1 MFNVPA
7 SFFFQIFNFKDKSK
21 LGLTVL
27 PYRCVSLPHVCV
39 AFLFGNEVNDMNAIV
54 KIENQTPFIEV
65 ELNGKVQLG
74 VNARDLHKMLESKQD
89 FSTWIKR
96 RITQCKFEENF
107 DYIKLHQKVELS
119 KTGQTS
125 IEYIIS
131 VDMTKHLGMMERNEK
146 GHEIR
151 KYYIEQEELARQLK
165 DGLQVRIGKLSAQ
178 VELIT
183 QCLSE
188 AGRFLSVEGKQTKPA
203 LLKELDDLIKEAQP
217 SLDFKEDEDD

>member
-1 MFNVPA
+1 
-7 SFFFQIFNFKDKSK
+7 SQ
-21 LGLTVL
+21 L
-27 PYRCVSLPHVCV
+27 PFV
-39 AFLFGNEVNDMNAIV
+39 
-54 KIENQTPFIEV
+54 EV
-65 ELNGKVQLG
+65 ELNGKVQFG
-74 VNARDLHKMLESKQD
+74 VNARDIHKMLEIKQD

-203 LLKELDDLIKEAQP
+203 LLKELDKLIKEAQP
-217 SLDFKEDEDD
+217 SLDFKEDEDE

>member
-1 MFNVPA
+1 
-7 SFFFQIFNFKDKSK
+7 
-21 LGLTVL
+21 
-27 PYRCVSLPHVCV
+27 
-39 AFLFGNEVNDMNAIV
+39 MNMMV
-54 KIENQTPFIEV
+54 TNENQTPFIEV

-74 VNARDLHKMLESKQD
+74 VNARDLHKMLEVKAE
-89 FSTWIKR
+89 FSHWIKR
-96 RITQCKFEENF
+96 RISQCKFEENF
-107 DYIKLHQKVELS
+107 DYMVFVKKDENLKGGRP
-119 KTGQTS
+119 TT
-125 IEYIIS
+125 EYFIS

-151 KYYIEQEELARQLK
+151 KYYIEQEDLARQLK

-203 LLKELDDLIKEAQP
+203 LLKELDELIKEAQP
-217 SLDFKEDEDD
+217 SLDFKDDEDE

>member
-1 MFNVPA
+1 
-7 SFFFQIFNFKDKSK
+7 
-21 LGLTVL
+21 
-27 PYRCVSLPHVCV
+27 
-39 AFLFGNEVNDMNAIV
+39 MNAIV
-54 KIENQTPFIEV
+54 RIETETPFVEV
-65 ELNGKVQLG
+65 ELNGKAQLG

-125 IEYIIS
+125 IEYIVS

-165 DGLQVRIGKLSAQ
+165 NGLQVRIGKLSAQ

-203 LLKELDDLIKEAQP
+203 MLKELDDLIKEAQP
-217 SLDFKEDEDD
+217 SLDFDQDKDNDK

>member
-1 MFNVPA
+1 
-7 SFFFQIFNFKDKSK
+7 
-21 LGLTVL
+21 
-27 PYRCVSLPHVCV
+27 
-39 AFLFGNEVNDMNAIV
+39 MNAIV

-96 RITQCKFEENF
+96 RITQCNFEENF

-131 VDMTKHLGMMERNEK
+131 VDMTKHLGMMERNKK

-178 VELIT
+178 LELIT
-183 QCLSE
+183 QSLSG
-188 AGRFLSVEGKQTKPA
+188 AASFLSIHGKQTKPA
-203 LLKELDDLIKEAQP
+203 MLKELDDLIKEAQP
-217 SLDFKEDEDD
+217 SLDFDEDKDNDK

>member
-1 MFNVPA
+1 
-7 SFFFQIFNFKDKSK
+7 
-21 LGLTVL
+21 
-27 PYRCVSLPHVCV
+27 
-39 AFLFGNEVNDMNAIV
+39 MNAIV
-54 KIENQTPFIEV
+54 RIETETPFVEV
-65 ELNGKVQLG
+65 ELNGKAQLG

-107 DYIKLHQKVELS
+107 DYIKLHQRVELS

-125 IEYIIS
+125 IEYIVS

-165 DGLQVRIGKLSAQ
+165 NGLQIRIGKLSAQ

-203 LLKELDDLIKEAQP
+203 MLKELDELIKEAQP
-217 SLDFKEDEDD
+217 SLDFDQDKDNEK

>member
-1 MFNVPA
+1 
-7 SFFFQIFNFKDKSK
+7 
-21 LGLTVL
+21 
-27 PYRCVSLPHVCV
+27 
-39 AFLFGNEVNDMNAIV
+39 MNAIV
-54 KIENQTPFIEV
+54 KIEKETPFIEV
-65 ELNGKVQLG
+65 ELNGKAQLG

-107 DYIKLHQKVELS
+107 DYIKLHQRVELS

-125 IEYIIS
+125 IEYIVS

-165 DGLQVRIGKLSAQ
+165 NGLQVRIGKLSAQ

-203 LLKELDDLIKEAQP
+203 MLKELDDLIKEAQP
-217 SLDFKEDEDD
+217 SLDFDQDKDNDK